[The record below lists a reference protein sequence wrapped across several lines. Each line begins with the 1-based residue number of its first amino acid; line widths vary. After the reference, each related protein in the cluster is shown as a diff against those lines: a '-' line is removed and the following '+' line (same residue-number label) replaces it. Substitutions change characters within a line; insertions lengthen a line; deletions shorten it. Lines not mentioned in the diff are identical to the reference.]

1 MKITDITDLDDGSAR
16 LTVELSYDEILL
28 FAREGLLQALERGL
42 TETLEYQKG
51 LDELVTEL
59 ADPQP
64 YVFQS
69 VQDKYFGVE

>member
-28 FAREGLLQALERGL
+28 FARAGVRSALMSAAENL
-42 TETLEYQKG
+42 AYDEG
-51 LDELVTEL
+51 LDELAEEL